1 MTEDPV
7 APEPARGAEAGRGG
21 QPDRA
26 GTGDR
31 DRSIAGHRAGVEDVP
46 AAGPEDEP
54 AAEAEGG
61 SAGDGADG
69 DGSEGESAGDGDGA
83 DGDDAPTEDEGPGE
97 TVAPSV
103 ATRRLGRLAGIV
115 AFAYVAW
122 YVVGLVVLDTDPARY
137 NALNR
142 ATGNLTAR
150 LLLAGVLLAL
160 VFHLLDGLRVA
171 IEDLVP
177 GVARRDLQ
185 LRVGVRFLVP
195 ALWIPGALVLVWPAV
210 RSWFS
215 W

>member
-1 MTEDPV
+1 MTSDPV
-7 APEPARGAEAGRGG
+7 APEPARGPAAGRGAA
-21 QPDRA
+21 PDDVEHD
-26 GTGDR
+26 DR
-31 DRSIAGHRAGVEDVP
+31 DGGVAGHRAAADELAEDQEGV
-46 AAGPEDEP
+46 A
-54 AAEAEGG
+54 
-61 SAGDGADG
+61 
-69 DGSEGESAGDGDGA
+69 EGESAGDADGDGDGA
-83 DGDDAPTEDEGPGE
+83 LAEDEGQHE
-97 TVAPSV
+97 AAAPAV

-122 YVVGLVVLDTDPARY
+122 YVLGLVVLDTDPARY

-142 ATGNLTAR
+142 ATGNLAAR
-150 LLLAGVLLAL
+150 LVLAGVLLAL